1 MPLPVKRPGR
11 HRNAVYNRFDARF
24 VYKVSKRR
32 RTSIVAAMLP
42 RTITFAMLGW
52 IWIPIGR
59 FSWMNICLRSA
70 PFDSHISTKVYGT
83 TNRSGR
89 SGTSQ
94 QLLRRYPSEV
104 SGCIST

>member
-1 MPLPVKRPGR
+1 MPPLVKRLGR
-11 HRNAVYNRFDARF
+11 RRNAIYNRFDARF
-24 VYKVSKRR
+24 VDKVSGRG
-32 RTSIVAAMLP
+32 RTIIVAAMSP
-42 RTITFAMLGW
+42 RAITFAMLGW

-89 SGTSQ
+89 SGTNQ
-94 QLLRRYPSEV
+94 QLLRR
-104 SGCIST
+104 